1 MPNNIQRRRWLAGA
15 AALGLGG
22 ALALRPSDQGGAH
35 SSYFATLQQA
45 LRAAGPA
52 MPTLVV
58 DRQRYLANLGS
69 IAKTRQAGLALR
81 VVVKSLPSA
90 RLVEHALKAWNT
102 ERVMV
107 FNAPQLI
114 ALARARPS
122 VQVLLGKPL
131 PVSTAAWV
139 LEQLA
144 GSAFD
149 AARQIEWLV
158 DTPARAAQYRDL
170 ARARGVAM
178 RLNVELDVGLHR
190 GGVESD
196 AALVEL
202 LKLVRGEPLLRWSG
216 FMGYDAHVAAIPDLP
231 GARAGAAEY
240 ARSTYARHFATAQ
253 ALMGAAAAHDT
264 LTLNTAGS
272 LTYHLHDGKQ
282 VPNEVSVGS
291 AAVKPLDFERDSTA
305 ALQAASFIATPVL
318 KTMDAFRLP
327 NGVEWISRATA
338 LWDRNQARAL
348 AIHGGH
354 WLADPVSP
362 PGVQP
367 SGLYGA
373 SSNQQVMVAPASTPL
388 AVDDWVFLRPRQS
401 EAVFLQFGDI
411 AVFDGQRITE
421 RWPVFAASA

>member
-1 MPNNIQRRRWLAGA
+1 MASIQRRHWLVGA
-15 AALGLGG
+15 AALGVGG

-35 SSYFATLQQA
+35 DAYFSTLQKA

-52 MPTLVV
+52 LPTLVV
-58 DRQRYLANLGS
+58 DRQRYFANLDS
-69 IAKTRQAGLALR
+69 IAKTRQPGLALR
-81 VVVKSLPSA
+81 VVVKSLPS
-90 RLVEHALKAWNT
+90 LSLIEHALKAWNT
-102 ERVMV
+102 ERVMI
-107 FNAPQLI
+107 FNAQQLL

-122 VQVLLGKPL
+122 VQVLLGKPM

-139 LEQLA
+139 LDQLA
-144 GSAFD
+144 GLPFN
-149 AARQIEWLV
+149 AARQIEWLI
-158 DTPARAAQYRDL
+158 DTPERAAQYRDL

-190 GGVESD
+190 GGIEDD
-196 AALVEL
+196 AALIAL
-202 LKLVRGEPLLRWSG
+202 LKVVQSEPLLRWSG

-231 GARAGAAEY
+231 GARSGAAEH
-240 ARSTYARHFATAQ
+240 ARSAYARHYATAQ
-253 ALMGAAAAHDT
+253 TVLGATARDT
-264 LTLNTAGS
+264 LTLNAAGS
-272 LTYHLHDGKQ
+272 LTYHLHNGKQ

-327 NGVEWISRATA
+327 TGVEWISRATA
-338 LWDRNQARAL
+338 AWDPNQARAL

-362 PGVQP
+362 PGVKP

>member
-1 MPNNIQRRRWLAGA
+1 MASMKRRHWLAGA
-15 AALGLGG
+15 AVLGVGG

-35 SSYFATLQQA
+35 DAYFTALQKA

-58 DRQRYLANLGS
+58 DKQRYLSNLDR
-69 IAKTRQAGLALR
+69 IAKTCQPGLALR
-81 VVVKSLPSA
+81 VVVKSLPSVH
-90 RLVEHALKAWNT
+90 LIEHALKAWNT
-102 ERVMV
+102 ERVMS
-107 FNAPQLI
+107 FNAPQLL
-114 ALARARPS
+114 ALARARPN
-122 VQVLLGKPL
+122 VQVLLGKPM

-139 LEQLA
+139 LDQMA
-144 GSAFD
+144 GTPFD
-149 AARQIEWLV
+149 PTRQIEWLI

-170 ARARGVAM
+170 ARARGVPM

-190 GGVESD
+190 GGIEGD
-196 AALVEL
+196 AALAEL
-202 LKLVRGEPLLRWSG
+202 LKVVQGEPLLRWSG

-231 GARAGAAEY
+231 GARAGAVEH
-240 ARSTYARHFATAQ
+240 ARSAYARHYATAQ
-253 ALMGAAAAHDT
+253 TVLGPTAREALTM
-264 LTLNTAGS
+264 NTAGS
-272 LTYHLHDGKQ
+272 LTYHLQDGKQ

-318 KTMDAFRLP
+318 KTMESFRLP
-327 NGVEWISRATA
+327 TGVEWISRAAAT
-338 LWDRNQARAL
+338 WDTNQARAL

-362 PGVQP
+362 PGVKP

-373 SSNQQVMVAPASTPL
+373 SSNQQVMVASSSTPL

-411 AVFDGQRITE
+411 AVFDGQRISE
-421 RWPVFAASA
+421 RWPVFSASA

>member
-1 MPNNIQRRRWLAGA
+1 MA
-15 AALGLGG
+15 
-22 ALALRPSDQGGAH
+22 
-35 SSYFATLQQA
+35 
-45 LRAAGPA
+45 
-52 MPTLVV
+52 
-58 DRQRYLANLGS
+58 
-69 IAKTRQAGLALR
+69 
-81 VVVKSLPSA
+81 
-90 RLVEHALKAWNT
+90 
-102 ERVMV
+102 
-107 FNAPQLI
+107 
-114 ALARARPS
+114 
-122 VQVLLGKPL
+122 VLLGKPM

-139 LEQLA
+139 LDQLA
-144 GSAFD
+144 GLPFN
-149 AARQIEWLV
+149 AARQIEWLI
-158 DTPARAAQYRDL
+158 DTPARATQYREL
-170 ARARGVAM
+170 ARARSLPM

-190 GGVESD
+190 GGIEED
-196 AALVEL
+196 AAMLEV
-202 LKLVRGEPLLRWSG
+202 LKLVQSEPLLRWSG
-216 FMGYDAHVAAIPDLP
+216 FMGYDAHLAAIPDLP
-231 GARAGAAEY
+231 GARAGAAEH
-240 ARSTYARHFATAQ
+240 ARNAYARHFATAQ
-253 ALMGAAAAHDT
+253 TLLGATAREA

-327 NGVEWISRATA
+327 RGVEWISRATA
-338 LWDRNQARAL
+338 VWDTNQARAL

-411 AVFDGQRITE
+411 AVFDGQRIAE